1 MTLANKRL
9 IAIVLSVV
17 LLLFVPL
24 IAMQFTDE
32 VNWKLGDFII
42 AAALLFGAGLVC
54 EWVLRK
60 VPKST
65 YRIAIIAVVLAILL
79 LIWVELAVGL
89 FGTSF
94 SGT

>member
-89 FGTSF
+89 FGTPF